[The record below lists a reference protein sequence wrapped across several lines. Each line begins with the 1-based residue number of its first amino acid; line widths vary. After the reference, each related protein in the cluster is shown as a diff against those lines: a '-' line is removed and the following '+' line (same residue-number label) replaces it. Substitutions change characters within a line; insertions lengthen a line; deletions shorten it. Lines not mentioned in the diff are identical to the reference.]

1 MLCTSLYT
9 INYLSNVIFNPLTC
23 NCTLTSNV
31 FFIFC
36 TPDIDKARQTRFPAR
51 HVIIEDC
58 RDLVMLQKNCG
69 SWQ

>member
-1 MLCTSLYT
+1 MFCTFLY
-9 INYLSNVIFNPLTC
+9 NYLFNVIFNPLTY
-23 NCTLTSNV
+23 NCTLTSKV
-31 FFIFC
+31 IFIFC

-51 HVIIEDC
+51 HVVIGDC